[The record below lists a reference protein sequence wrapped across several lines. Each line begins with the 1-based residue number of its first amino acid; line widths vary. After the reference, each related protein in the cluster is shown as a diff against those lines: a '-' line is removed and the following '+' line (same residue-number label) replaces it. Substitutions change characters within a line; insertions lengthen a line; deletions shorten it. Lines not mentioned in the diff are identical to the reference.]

1 MCRRRHKKSVETAL
15 PELRVTTPT
24 NSDKFST
31 PKLWRTETSL
41 ELVPLSGRVVN
52 WSSRTAS
59 DRYYV
64 LMMICCLCCFLT

>member
-1 MCRRRHKKSVETAL
+1 MVFFMYGKWHEKSVETAL

-41 ELVPLSGRVVN
+41 ELV
-52 WSSRTAS
+52 SRR
-59 DRYYV
+59 DEW
-64 LMMICCLCCFLT
+64 